1 MEMVCLASQNGYY
14 RYELTVNKI
23 LESGAQSFPTRE
35 IVYRDVRRYTRR
47 EFSDS
52 VMRLAG
58 GLKKLG
64 VTRGQRVGV
73 IDWDTDVYLHMYYA
87 VPMIGATLHTV
98 NIRYPPEVILRT
110 ILQAEDKWLL
120 VRDEFLPI
128 IERAKDFFR
137 GIRFIVY
144 SDSKEPVKTSLEA
157 VQFWD
162 LLQSEPLQE
171 EDADEN
177 SVATIFFTSGTTGNP
192 KGVWFTHRDLF
203 LHAMSTSLVGS
214 APPLSLT
221 TKDVYMIF
229 VPMFHVHAW
238 GYPYIFM
245 LSGAKYVLPGKYD
258 YSLALR
264 LMAKEGVTY
273 SAMVPTILHLILSQP
288 DVANYSEHLRRWKV
302 IVGGSALPEGLA
314 RMARSFGITVIGG
327 YGLSETC
334 PVLSVG
340 YYNSLLEDKE
350 EQTRLI
356 EQISAG
362 APIPLVKLRVVDEAG
377 RDVPT
382 GSIGEVVA
390 RAPWLTREY
399 YMDPDKTK
407 ELWRGGWLHTG
418 DLAYFDE
425 LGYLHIVDRDKDAIK
440 SGGEFIPSLLLENA
454 ISLYPKIG
462 QVAVVGERNEK
473 WGERPVAFIVP
484 KEKIGEEELRDF
496 LMGLVGQGKIQ
507 KWWIPDKF
515 IFVEALPLTST
526 GKVDK
531 KALRDGLQQKRSQ

>member
-1 MEMVCLASQNGYY
+1 MNVLASEGGYY
-14 RYELTVNKI
+14 NYELTVDKI
-23 LESGAQSFPTRE
+23 LDSGTQSFPTRE
-35 IVYRDVRRYTRR
+35 IVYRDLRRYSRR

-52 VMRLAG
+52 VRRLAG

-64 VTRGQRVGV
+64 LGGGQRVGV

-87 VPMIGATLHTV
+87 VPMVGSTLHTV
-98 NIRYPPEVILRT
+98 NIRYPPEIILKT
-110 ILQAEDKWLL
+110 ILQAEDRWLL

-144 SDSKEPVKTSLEA
+144 SDSKEPVKTSLDA

-162 LLQSEPLQE
+162 LLQNEPLE
-171 EDADEN
+171 ESLAHET
-177 SVATIFFTSGTTGNP
+177 SEATIFFTSGTTGNP

-203 LHAMSTSLVGS
+203 LHAMATSLVGS
-214 APPLSLT
+214 TAPLSLT
-221 TKDVYMIF
+221 PKDVYMIL

-258 YSLALR
+258 YSFILR
-264 LMAKEGVTY
+264 LLAKEGVTY

-288 DVANYSEHLRRWKV
+288 DVSNYADQLRRWKV

-314 RMARSFGITVIGG
+314 RTARGYGITVIGG

-334 PVLSVG
+334 PVLSVA
-340 YYNSLLEDKE
+340 YYNSLIEDATE
-350 EQTRLI
+350 EVRLSQ
-356 EQISAG
+356 QISAG
-362 APIPLVKLRVVDEAG
+362 TPIPLVKLRVVDTDN
-377 RDVPT
+377 RDVPV
-382 GSIGEVVA
+382 GKVGEIVV

-399 YMDPDKTK
+399 YRDPEKSR
-407 ELWRGGWLHTG
+407 ELWRSGWLHTG
-418 DLAYFDE
+418 DLAYMDE
-425 LGYLHIVDRDKDAIK
+425 TGYIHIVDRDKDAIK

-454 ISLYPKIG
+454 ISLHPKVA
-462 QVAVVGERNEK
+462 QVAVVGEPNEK

-484 KEKIGEEELRDF
+484 KDKVTDEELRVF
-496 LMGLVGQGKIQ
+496 LGGLVDQGRIQ

-515 IFVEALPLTST
+515 VFTESLPLTST
-526 GKVDK
+526 GKIDK
-531 KALRDGLQQKRSQ
+531 KILRDKLRA

>member
-1 MEMVCLASQNGYY
+1 MMEMGCLASQNGYY

-47 EFSDS
+47 EFLDS
-52 VMRLAG
+52 VMRLTTG
-58 GLKKLG
+58 FRKLG
-64 VTRGQRVGV
+64 VSRGQRIGV

-87 VPMIGATLHTV
+87 VPTIGATLHTV

-144 SDSKEPVKTSLEA
+144 SDSKEPVKTSLDA

-162 LLQSEPLQE
+162 LLQNEPSQA

-214 APPLSLT
+214 APPLNLT
-221 TKDVYMIF
+221 T
-229 VPMFHVHAW
+229 
-238 GYPYIFM
+238 
-245 LSGAKYVLPGKYD
+245 KYVLPGKYD
-258 YSLALR
+258 YSLAVK

-288 DVANYSEHLRRWKV
+288 DVANYAEYLRRWKV

-314 RMARSFGITVIGG
+314 RTARSYGITVIGG

-340 YYNSLLEDKE
+340 YYNSLLEEKE
-350 EQTRLI
+350 EQTRLM

-382 GSIGEVVA
+382 GSVGEVVA
-390 RAPWLTREY
+390 RAPWLAREY
-399 YMDPDKTK
+399 YLDPDKTK
-407 ELWRGGWLHTG
+407 ALWRGGWLHTG

-454 ISLYPKIG
+454 ISLYPKVG

-473 WGERPVAFIVP
+473 WGERPVAFIVA
-484 KEKIGEEELRDF
+484 KEKMGEDELRNF
-496 LMGLVGQGKIQ
+496 LMGLVGQGRIQ

-515 IFVEALPLTST
+515 IFVDTLPLTST

-531 KALRDGLQQKRSQ
+531 KALRDGLQQNKTQ